1 MGPQKII
8 LFGGTF
14 DPPHNGHMTLL
25 AGAIEAV
32 RLDLVLVEPAGTPP
46 HKRAGGTSAA
56 HRLAMCECFRPLFPE
71 LVLDTTEI
79 ARGGKSYTIDTVRQ
93 MNVRYPGAQL
103 YFPMGSD
110 MLLWFRNWA
119 AYRELL
125 RRVVLVAHLRT
136 GEDAAPV
143 REYAAGLAAEGG
155 TVLFAKAPVFPVSST
170 EVRALAAK
178 GRPLDGL
185 VPESVAA
192 YIARHHLYT
201 PAVGEPDA
209 PGCRTLKR
217 TLRPG
222 CCGRESGDLI
232 LISVDE
238 AKRLAKKNLS
248 PKRYE
253 HTCNVRKLAVKLA
266 KAHGADEKKAAL
278 AALLHD
284 IAKEL
289 PRDRL
294 LQIFTENAIIAGN
307 AAQRPAPVW
316 HGAAAAI
323 LAQTQYGVDD
333 GEILSAIRC
342 HTTGRPGMTKLDKI
356 IYLADMASY
365 ERTYPEAEQLRRH
378 ALADL
383 DRTAIEGL
391 GLSIAWLK
399 AGGKPVD
406 EESLLAYADLRARY
420 YGGRTSEQT
429 AGEP

>member
-14 DPPHNGHMTLL
+14 DPPHNGHMTVL

-32 RLDLVLVEPAGTPP
+32 RPNLVLVEPAGTTP

-93 MNVRYPGAQL
+93 MNARYPGAQL

-125 RRVVLVAHLRT
+125 RHKN
-136 GEDAAPV
+136 DAAPV

-201 PAVGEPDA
+201 
-209 PGCRTLKR
+209 
-217 TLRPG
+217 
-222 CCGRESGDLI
+222 
-232 LISVDE
+232 
-238 AKRLAKKNLS
+238 
-248 PKRYE
+248 
-253 HTCNVRKLAVKLA
+253 
-266 KAHGADEKKAAL
+266 L
-278 AALLHD
+278 AA
-284 IAKEL
+284 
-289 PRDRL
+289 
-294 LQIFTENAIIAGN
+294 
-307 AAQRPAPVW
+307 
-316 HGAAAAI
+316 
-323 LAQTQYGVDD
+323 
-333 GEILSAIRC
+333 GEA
-342 HTTGRPGMTKLDKI
+342 
-356 IYLADMASY
+356 
-365 ERTYPEAEQLRRH
+365 
-378 ALADL
+378 
-383 DRTAIEGL
+383 
-391 GLSIAWLK
+391 
-399 AGGKPVD
+399 
-406 EESLLAYADLRARY
+406 
-420 YGGRTSEQT
+420 
-429 AGEP
+429 

>member
-32 RLDLVLVEPAGTPP
+32 RPDLVLVEPAGTPP

-178 GRPLDGL
+178 LSLIHICGPCAPECGASRP
-185 VPESVAA
+185 SF
-192 YIARHHLYT
+192 
-201 PAVGEPDA
+201 
-209 PGCRTLKR
+209 
-217 TLRPG
+217 
-222 CCGRESGDLI
+222 
-232 LISVDE
+232 
-238 AKRLAKKNLS
+238 
-248 PKRYE
+248 
-253 HTCNVRKLAVKLA
+253 
-266 KAHGADEKKAAL
+266 
-278 AALLHD
+278 
-284 IAKEL
+284 
-289 PRDRL
+289 RDCWS
-294 LQIFTENAIIAGN
+294 LQ
-307 AAQRPAPVW
+307 
-316 HGAAAAI
+316 
-323 LAQTQYGVDD
+323 
-333 GEILSAIRC
+333 
-342 HTTGRPGMTKLDKI
+342 
-356 IYLADMASY
+356 
-365 ERTYPEAEQLRRH
+365 
-378 ALADL
+378 
-383 DRTAIEGL
+383 
-391 GLSIAWLK
+391 
-399 AGGKPVD
+399 
-406 EESLLAYADLRARY
+406 
-420 YGGRTSEQT
+420 
-429 AGEP
+429 

>member
-32 RLDLVLVEPAGTPP
+32 RPDLVLVEPAGTPP

-93 MNVRYPGAQL
+93 MNARYPGAQL

-201 PAVGEPDA
+201 PAAGEGA
-209 PGCRTLKR
+209 NR
-217 TLRPG
+217 
-222 CCGRESGDLI
+222 GDLI

>member
-32 RLDLVLVEPAGTPP
+32 RPDLVLVEPAGTPP

-93 MNVRYPGAQL
+93 MNARYPGAQL

-201 PAVGEPDA
+201 PA
-209 PGCRTLKR
+209 
-217 TLRPG
+217 
-222 CCGRESGDLI
+222 
-232 LISVDE
+232 
-238 AKRLAKKNLS
+238 
-248 PKRYE
+248 
-253 HTCNVRKLAVKLA
+253 
-266 KAHGADEKKAAL
+266 
-278 AALLHD
+278 
-284 IAKEL
+284 
-289 PRDRL
+289 
-294 LQIFTENAIIAGN
+294 
-307 AAQRPAPVW
+307 
-316 HGAAAAI
+316 
-323 LAQTQYGVDD
+323 
-333 GEILSAIRC
+333 
-342 HTTGRPGMTKLDKI
+342 
-356 IYLADMASY
+356 
-365 ERTYPEAEQLRRH
+365 
-378 ALADL
+378 
-383 DRTAIEGL
+383 
-391 GLSIAWLK
+391 
-399 AGGKPVD
+399 
-406 EESLLAYADLRARY
+406 
-420 YGGRTSEQT
+420 
-429 AGEP
+429 AGEA

>member
-32 RLDLVLVEPAGTPP
+32 RPDLVLVEPAGTPP

-93 MNVRYPGAQL
+93 MNARYPGAQL

-170 EVRALAAK
+170 EVRAAPSLYARGRGGLTRPAA
-178 GRPLDGL
+178 G
-185 VPESVAA
+185 
-192 YIARHHLYT
+192 H
-201 PAVGEPDA
+201 
-209 PGCRTLKR
+209 LKR

-222 CCGRESGDLI
+222 RCGRESRRPDFDFRGRGETPCKEK
-232 LISVDE
+232 SF
-238 AKRLAKKNLS
+238 
-248 PKRYE
+248 PK
-253 HTCNVRKLAVKLA
+253 AV
-266 KAHGADEKKAAL
+266 
-278 AALLHD
+278 
-284 IAKEL
+284 
-289 PRDRL
+289 
-294 LQIFTENAIIAGN
+294 
-307 AAQRPAPVW
+307 
-316 HGAAAAI
+316 
-323 LAQTQYGVDD
+323 
-333 GEILSAIRC
+333 
-342 HTTGRPGMTKLDKI
+342 
-356 IYLADMASY
+356 
-365 ERTYPEAEQLRRH
+365 
-378 ALADL
+378 
-383 DRTAIEGL
+383 
-391 GLSIAWLK
+391 
-399 AGGKPVD
+399 
-406 EESLLAYADLRARY
+406 
-420 YGGRTSEQT
+420 
-429 AGEP
+429 

>member
-32 RLDLVLVEPAGTPP
+32 RPDLVLVEPAGTPP

-93 MNVRYPGAQL
+93 MNARYPGAQL

-201 PAVGEPDA
+201 PAAGA
-209 PGCRTLKR
+209 NR
-217 TLRPG
+217 
-222 CCGRESGDLI
+222 GDLI